1 MGCCSDAPD
10 TSGINAA
17 AAANADIAKEALAWY
32 KQAYQEQ
39 APMREEAQA
48 ISRQVAQAQLGQMAQ
63 QATIA
68 DDRWKYEKGT
78 FRPLEQQMVADAQAF
93 DTEGRATRDAGMA
106 GAEVSQAMSGAARG
120 QIRDLARSG
129 IRLGADQRAGL
140 GLQMAV
146 QEAALKSNA
155 MGTARRAAE
164 QQGYARKMDAI
175 SIGRGLPGNQATN
188 AQIATSAGN
197 SAANTGNMANMIA
210 QQGTNFAANGYQ
222 TAMQGNSSA
231 GNLYGQQ
238 AQIQGQYGSD
248 MAGFGQ
254 LAGLGLGAWR
264 TSKMPGD

>member
-17 AAANADIAKEALAWY
+17 AAANAEIAKDALAWY
-32 KQAYQEQ
+32 KQAYQDQ
-39 APMREEAQA
+39 APMREQAQA
-48 ISRQVAQAQLGQMAQ
+48 LSQQVAQAQIGQMQQ

-68 DDRWKYEKGT
+68 DDRWKYEQST
-78 FRPLEQQMVADAQAF
+78 FRPLEKQAVADAMSY

-106 GAEVSQAMSGAARG
+106 AAEVSQAMSGAARG
-120 QIRDLARSG
+120 QVRELARSG
-129 IRLGADQRAGL
+129 VKLGADRRAGL

-146 QEAALKSNA
+146 QEAALKSGA
-155 MGTARRAAE
+155 MGTARRSAE

-175 SIGRGLPGNQATN
+175 SIGRGLPGTQATN
-188 AQIATSAGN
+188 AEIATRAGT

-210 QQGTNFAANGYQ
+210 QQGTQFAGQGYQ
-222 TAMQGNSSA
+222 TAIQGNQSA

-238 AQIQGQYGSD
+238 AGIQGQYGSD

-264 TSKMPGD
+264 TSKMPGG